1 MPLGLKI
8 PFFDSILGK
17 IVMIGGAIALLLLIL
32 RWYGNSKYAE
42 GERNKQ
48 VEVSREV
55 LKTEK
60 ETREKVEAE
69 WEAKQPELAK
79 IAGELDR
86 KDLATKND
94 IRLAILSFQERKAKI
109 KDDVAAIPSGKVR
122 DQMLAAMRDL
132 RQ

>member
-17 IVMIGGAIALLLLIL
+17 VVMIGGAIALLLLIL